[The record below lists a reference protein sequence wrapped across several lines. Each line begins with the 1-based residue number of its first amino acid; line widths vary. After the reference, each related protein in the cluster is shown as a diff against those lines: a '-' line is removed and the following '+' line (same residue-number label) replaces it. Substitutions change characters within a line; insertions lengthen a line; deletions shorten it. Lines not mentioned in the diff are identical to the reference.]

1 MKKVGL
7 IVREKIVDD
16 IKMGAKN
23 ASACF
28 FVKLN
33 SIPAFSLNTM
43 RNGLQRQ
50 GAKFVMAKNTLIER
64 AFKDVGFNDLE
75 GLMGK
80 ETGVVFVNDKDAV
93 KACKTLIDFTKDNEN
108 IIELRGGFLSS
119 KKISSREMSDLA
131 KLPARE
137 VMLGMALGTM
147 IAPLTGFLVSMN
159 QVILKFVWTV
169 EEIKKKKS

>member
-1 MKKVGL
+1 M
-7 IVREKIVDD
+7 
-16 IKMGAKN
+16 
-23 ASACF
+23 
-28 FVKLN
+28 
-33 SIPAFSLNTM
+33 
-43 RNGLQRQ
+43 
-50 GAKFVMAKNTLIER
+50 
-64 AFKDVGFNDLE
+64 
-75 GLMGK
+75 
-80 ETGVVFVNDKDAV
+80 
-93 KACKTLIDFTKDNEN
+93 IDFTKDNEN